1 MKTESEEE
9 KIMDNWSNSIDEY
22 NSAVS
27 EQENNQSTNT
37 LEEYDRGNNGGGKS
51 PKKKGLILTVVIGI
65 VAVLLVGGITVF
77 SVPTL
82 RNGLYLTIL
91 SPKSYYIAT
100 EAKNVKKIGDN
111 IGDAYEKRVEKLNSQ
126 KKGTKRNKAEI
137 KVNISKELT
146 GSLGTD
152 EIFPVEF
159 LVDGRND
166 FEKNR
171 KQIDVECKLGKEKLI
186 GVNMLMDLGKKEFYM
201 QIPQFNSAYLHTSPK
216 EATKQDPD
224 TQQDMEKYQKVV
236 TNYLNEPTSKKFISN
251 LVTRYG
257 KLIFETPEQV
267 SIEKKAEYSVNNVK
281 KNMTKVT
288 VSVTASDVKAWCDK
302 IVEMARKDKELKK
315 EMIRLGI
322 CKEDEYS
329 KLIEE
334 IENIFKENE
343 EKDSGKLVMDV
354 WVDKRGNIVGRE
366 ISVLDGDKKNSG
378 FYYFTD
384 KQDGTDYLEISIYNV
399 EGNEAFIIKGS
410 GKEEESG
417 YKGEAVLESKK
428 GNGTHIP
435 VEEYSKDTGET
446 VLGSKEGTSTQTLAK
461 LSFDNVKAID
471 KKNSAYNGNFVLES
485 DSFAGGKLQI
495 TLTGEEDK
503 QNVKME
509 ASVKGEKLGSIEM
522 NQSVEDCEEIAY
534 PPKGTIYDMEK
545 AEDMEKYMAEMDE
558 AELTKLQE
566 RFYGILALFGQS
578 EGNNQIGEGMPG
590 PDILSPD
597 ENNEEETGDGNNKED
612 ENTTQTNN
620 KELYILK
627 EAPKT
632 KNDLPKD
639 VEVDES
645 DFYSYEVPD
654 KMVKENGER
663 SNAEPIFSGIT
674 MEQNKSK
681 IEKMIESVFKK
692 KCETTTESKNTVYG
706 SIGEYASLNTSFLTT
721 DSWNVEDNIYQ
732 SLQVSYDTFSN
743 EISQILI
750 CTKDTNEMDK
760 MVKEFLELW
769 EEDADKAYKEYK
781 KQAGKV
787 KEDGSEFFTAGAT
800 KIYYSLDKNG
810 VYCTLSAE
818 EG

>member
-1 MKTESEEE
+1 
-9 KIMDNWSNSIDEY
+9 MDKWSNSIDEY

-77 SVPTL
+77 SMPTL

-100 EAKNVKKIGDN
+100 EAKNVKKIGEN

-126 KKGTKRNKAEI
+126 KKGTKKNKAEI
-137 KVNISKELT
+137 KFDISKELT

-201 QIPQFNSAYLHTSPK
+201 QVPQFSSAYLHTSPK
-216 EATKQDPD
+216 EATKQDTD

-236 TNYLNEPTSKKFISN
+236 TNYLSEPTSKKFISN

-257 KLIFETPEQV
+257 KLIFETPEEV

-315 EMIRLGI
+315 EMIRLGL

-334 IENIFKENE
+334 MENIFKENE

-354 WVDKRGNIVGRE
+354 WVDSRGNIVGRE
-366 ISVLDGDKKNSG
+366 ISVLDGDKKDSG

-384 KQDGTDYLEISIYNV
+384 KQDGMDYLEISIYNV
-399 EGNEAFIIKGS
+399 EDNEAFIIKGS

-417 YKGEAVLESKK
+417 YKGEAVLENKK
-428 GNGTHIP
+428 G
-435 VEEYSKDTGET
+435 SA
-446 VLGSKEGTSTQTLAK
+446 TQTLAK
-461 LSFDNVKAID
+461 LSFDNVKTID
-471 KKNSAYNGNFVLES
+471 KKNSVYNGNFVLES
-485 DSFAGGKLQI
+485 NSFAGGKLQI
-495 TLTGEEDK
+495 TLTGEEGK

-522 NQSVEDCEEIAY
+522 NQSVEDSEEITY
-534 PPKGTIYDMEK
+534 PPKGIIYNMEK
-545 AEDMEKYMAEMDE
+545 AEEMEKYMAEMDE
-558 AELTKLQE
+558 AELAKLQE

-590 PDILSPD
+590 ILSPD
-597 ENNEEETGDGNNKED
+597 ENNEEETGDENNKED

-645 DFYSYEVPD
+645 DFYSYDVPD

-663 SNAEPIFSGIT
+663 SNAEPIFSEIT

-681 IEKMIESVFKK
+681 IEKVIESVFKK

-732 SLQVSYDTFSN
+732 SLQVSYDTYSN
-743 EISQILI
+743 EISHVII
-750 CTKDTNEMDK
+750 STKDTNEMDK
-760 MVKEFLELW
+760 IVKEFLALW

-787 KEDGSEFFTAGAT
+787 KEDDSEFFTAGAT
-800 KIYYSLDKNG
+800 KIYYSLDKSG
-810 VYCTLSAE
+810 VYCSLSAE
-818 EG
+818 EN

>member
-1 MKTESEEE
+1 
-9 KIMDNWSNSIDEY
+9 MDKWSNSIDEY

-27 EQENNQSTNT
+27 EQENKQSTNT
-37 LEEYDRGNNGGGKS
+37 LEEYDHGNNGGGKGS
-51 PKKKGLILTVVIGI
+51 KKKGLILTMVIAI
-65 VAVLLVGGITVF
+65 VAVLLIGGITVF

-82 RNGLYLTIL
+82 RNNLYLTIL

-100 EAKNVKKIGDN
+100 EAKNVKKMAEN
-111 IGDAYEKRVEKLNSQ
+111 IGDVYERRVKKLNSQ
-126 KKGTKRNKAEI
+126 KKGTKKNKAEI
-137 KVNISKELT
+137 KFDVSKELT
-146 GSLGTD
+146 GSLGVD

-166 FEKNR
+166 FEKDR
-171 KQIDVECKLGKEKLI
+171 KQMEIECKLGKEKLI

-201 QIPQFNSAYLHTSPK
+201 QIPQLSSAYLHTSPQ
-216 EATKQDPD
+216 EATKQDAD
-224 TQQDMEKYQKVV
+224 TQQDVEKYQKVV
-236 TNYLNEPTSKKFISN
+236 TNYLKDPTSTKVISN

-257 KLIFETPEQV
+257 KIISETPEEV

-288 VSVTASDVKAWCDK
+288 VSVTASDVKELCDK

-329 KLIEE
+329 KMIDKMEKIL
-334 IENIFKENE
+334 KESE

-354 WVDKRGNIVGRE
+354 WVDSKGNTVGRE
-366 ISVLDGDKKNSG
+366 IYVLDGDKKNSG
-378 FYYFTD
+378 FCYFTD

-399 EGNEAFIIKGS
+399 EDNEAFIIKGN

-417 YKGEAVLESKK
+417 YKGEAVLESK
-428 GNGTHIP
+428 
-435 VEEYSKDTGET
+435 E
-446 VLGSKEGTSTQTLAK
+446 GSSTQTQAK

-471 KKNSAYNGNFVLES
+471 KKKSAYNGNFTLEVGSFS
-485 DSFAGGKLQI
+485 DGKLQI
-495 TLTGEEDK
+495 TLTGEEEK
-503 QNVKME
+503 QNIKME
-509 ASVKGEKLGSIEM
+509 ASVNGEKLGFMEM
-522 NQSVEDCEEIAY
+522 NQSVEECEAIVY
-534 PPKGTIYDMEK
+534 PPKGTIFDMQKE
-545 AEDMEKYMAEMDE
+545 EDMEKYMAEMDE
-558 AELTKLQE
+558 AELAKLQE
-566 RFYGILALFGQS
+566 KFYGILALFGQS
-578 EGNNQIGEGMPG
+578 EKNNQIW
-590 PDILSPD
+590 
-597 ENNEEETGDGNNKED
+597 ED

-645 DFYSYEVPD
+645 GFYSYEVPD

-663 SNAEPIFSGIT
+663 SNAEPIFFGIT

-681 IEKMIESVFKK
+681 IEKAAESVFKK
-692 KCETTTESKNTVYG
+692 KCEITTESKNTVYG

-721 DSWNVEDNIYQ
+721 DSWNTEDDFYH
-732 SLQVSYDTFSN
+732 SLQVAYDTYSN
-743 EISQILI
+743 EISQII
-750 CTKDTNEMDK
+750 ISTKDTNEMDK
-760 MVKEFLELW
+760 MVKEFLALW
-769 EEDADKAYKEYK
+769 EEDADNTYKEYK
-781 KQAGKV
+781 KQAKKV
-787 KEDGSEFFTAGAT
+787 KEGDSEFFTTGAT